1 MTRGKRLRRAVGW
14 LLAAAALYLLLG
26 ATLPLMHH
34 APTAEALPEDFLAA
48 ECLQPGKAAEQ
59 VACIEDNEQ
68 ALQLRLQMIRSAQ
81 REILFS
87 TFELKDDATGRA
99 VMAALTDA
107 AERGVQVRVLVD
119 GFNALLNL
127 TGSRW
132 WHALAAEPG
141 IQVRQYAPV
150 DLLRPWR
157 IQTRL
162 HDKYL
167 VVDDSVYLLGGRNT
181 YDRFLTN
188 ASGASIDRELL
199 VWQRQAGA
207 DGSLQQLR
215 RYFES
220 VWALEECRP
229 YTCRSTR
236 QTQQTA
242 EELHALAQ
250 KQMLSA
256 DTPDWAALTLPANR
270 ITLLSNPIQAE
281 NKTPALWAQL
291 CALMQGAP
299 EVLIQTP
306 YAICSREMYADLEA
320 LRQAGGQISVLTNSV
335 QTGANLFGCVDY
347 LNQKQTLLQHGL
359 TLYEYAGERSSHTK
373 TVLIGD
379 RLSVVGS
386 FNLDMRSAYLDT
398 ELMLAVDCPA
408 LNAQLRA
415 AAAQLQAASLC
426 VQPDGTATAGPLYA
440 PPALPLGRRLLYAVM
455 RVVSRP
461 IRFLL

>member
-1 MTRGKRLRRAVGW
+1 MATSKEYIEFVCKQLQGINGVTYKKMFGEYMVYVQGKP
-14 LLAAAALYLLLG
+14 LLLVCDN
-26 ATLPLMHH
+26 TVMIKK
-34 APTAEALPEDFLAA
+34 LPELA
-48 ECLQPGKAAEQ
+48 
-59 VACIEDNEQ
+59 
-68 ALQLRLQMIRSAQ
+68 
-81 REILFS
+81 
-87 TFELKDDATGRA
+87 
-99 VMAALTDA
+99 
-107 AERGVQVRVLVD
+107 
-119 GFNALLNL
+119 
-127 TGSRW
+127 
-132 WHALAAEPG
+132 
-141 IQVRQYAPV
+141 
-150 DLLRPWR
+150 
-157 IQTRL
+157 
-162 HDKYL
+162 
-167 VVDDSVYLLGGRNT
+167 
-181 YDRFLTN
+181 
-188 ASGASIDRELL
+188 
-199 VWQRQAGA
+199 
-207 DGSLQQLR
+207 
-215 RYFES
+215 
-220 VWALEECRP
+220 
-229 YTCRSTR
+229 
-236 QTQQTA
+236 
-242 EELHALAQ
+242 
-250 KQMLSA
+250 
-256 DTPDWAALTLPANR
+256 
-270 ITLLSNPIQAE
+270 
-281 NKTPALWAQL
+281 
-291 CALMQGAP
+291 ALMQGAP